1 MNLTALTIHEA
12 SDKLRRREFSSVE
25 LTAAVFERIAAT
37 DAASRRI
44 HDSYQAFRRMLGAPA
59 TA

>member
-1 MNLTALTIHEA
+1 MAGAAGMAEPLAEA
-12 SDKLRRREFSSVE
+12 FDR
-25 LTAAVFERIAAT
+25 AAAEAVERIAAT

-44 HDSYQAFRRMLGAPA
+44 LDSYQAFRRMLGEPA